1 MPVRRQQA
9 DDELQE
15 GKKHSKIVAML
26 FGLIVLILVVT
37 IGGTVTYYIL
47 TLDLPDIDALKDY
60 RPSIASS
67 VYDDNNEL
75 IDEFF
80 LEDRKIVKIV
90 EVPKIVHY
98 AFVASEDSRFY
109 QHQGLDIQSI
119 FRAMFKNFEAG
130 YIIQGGS
137 TITQQ
142 VAKMMYLSPE
152 KKYTRKVKEAILAY
166 KIDKY
171 LNKDCLL
178 Y

>member
-1 MPVRRQQA
+1 MTIRRKKSNNKN
-9 DDELQE
+9 E
-15 GKKHSKIVAML
+15 GEVKKLSTLFTFFLVLIVA
-26 FGLIVLILVVT
+26 ILLVT
-37 IGGTVTYYIL
+37 VGGTVIYYAL
-47 TLDLPDIDALKDY
+47 TLDLPGIDALKDY
-60 RPSIASS
+60 RPSIASR

-80 LEDRKIVKIV
+80 LEDRKIVKID

-130 YIIQGGS
+130 HIVQGGS

-152 KKYTRKVKEAILAY
+152 KKYTRKIKEAILAY

-171 LNKDCLL
+171 LSPKMKF
-178 Y
+178 